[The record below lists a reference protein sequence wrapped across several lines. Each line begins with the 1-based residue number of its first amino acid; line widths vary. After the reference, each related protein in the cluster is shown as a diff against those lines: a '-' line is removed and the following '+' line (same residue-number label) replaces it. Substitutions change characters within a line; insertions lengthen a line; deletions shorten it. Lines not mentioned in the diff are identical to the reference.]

1 MKSPVGSM
9 LLSAV
14 GSFVGSMKLP
24 IPGAYFGLL
33 SGKLFMKSPV
43 KAEPNGSSALVFCMT
58 GGFEE
63 TPPKSNASAGGY
75 WGAAGLDSNVPKS
88 SNEGF

>member
-24 IPGAYFGLL
+24 IPCGCFGLL

-43 KAEPNGSSALVFCMT
+43 KAEPNGSSLLLFWMT
-58 GGFEE
+58 GGFDE

-75 WGAAGLDSNVPKS
+75 WGAAGLDSKAPKS